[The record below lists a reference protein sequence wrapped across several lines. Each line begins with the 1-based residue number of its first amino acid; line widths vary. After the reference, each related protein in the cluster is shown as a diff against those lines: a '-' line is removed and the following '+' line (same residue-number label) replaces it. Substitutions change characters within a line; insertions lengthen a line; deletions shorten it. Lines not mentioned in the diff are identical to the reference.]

1 RSVAQPVAVD
11 IVGERAVDLG
21 PTLHGYSSITLHVIY
36 LARASRPVPP
46 RSAIHTFVQDYIAVW
61 NEPDA
66 GRRRQLI
73 RTLWQEDAHHLARTL
88 EALGH
93 ARRQKR
99 VSEGV

>member
-21 PTLHGYSSITLHVIY
+21 PTLHGYSSITLHVID
-36 LARASRPVPP
+36 LAWASRHVPP
-46 RSAIHTFVQDYIAVW
+46 MSDIQTFVQDYIAVW

-73 RTLWQEDAHHLARTL
+73 RSLWQEDAPPLAGTL
-88 EALGH
+88 AAAGH
-93 ARRQKR
+93 AGMAR
-99 VSEGV
+99 G